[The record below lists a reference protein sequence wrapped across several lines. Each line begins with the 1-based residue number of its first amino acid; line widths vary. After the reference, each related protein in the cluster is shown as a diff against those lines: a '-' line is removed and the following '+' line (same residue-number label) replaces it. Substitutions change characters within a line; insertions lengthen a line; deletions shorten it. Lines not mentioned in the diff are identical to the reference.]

1 MASNKSDISNFDGT
15 NNVIDINYV
24 LISLKKYINS
34 LNKSFISKIDINS
47 DVINLKDLE
56 VRESILDEMKKIK
69 NNINDIITL
78 LNNSIVDAT
87 NKNKVEI
94 SRMDVLLS
102 RMKGQCIIPPM
113 VPPSMV
119 PSMVTSMVP
128 SMVTSMVPSMVT
140 SMVPSMVT
148 SMVPPL
154 DSHNTSTKI
163 TQNSVYTMDNDK
175 NDKNNKD
182 IKVYDGNISS
192 IPGVTRVS
200 SSCNIDNTR
209 ISMNKDKTNILIP
222 RSNVLINQKADHTN
236 MKIDINNNWN
246 NVMGRNKYRQISSI
260 SSILPFDYNTKN
272 TSQIN
277 IIGSLTIDAIKVP
290 NFNLVLNDGNLYYI
304 ESANHFA
311 FRICG
316 LLFHGNIGFIYTNGS
331 DPEKIKNCR
340 FGKGC
345 MKSQCNY
352 YHNPIIYDNSKDIR
366 NFIANSWLY
375 APATALYKYK
385 KKSRHFG
392 SRNTLESDLYNMNDE
407 EVERFIDQSVHDL
420 LCGIILRKYYISIL
434 NHNTISVGS
443 L

>member
-128 SMVTSMVPSMVT
+128 
-140 SMVPSMVT
+140 
-148 SMVPPL
+148 PL

-236 MKIDINNNWN
+236 MKMDINNNWN

>member
-128 SMVTSMVPSMVT
+128 SMVTSMVP
-140 SMVPSMVT
+140 
-148 SMVPPL
+148 PL

-260 SSILPFDYNTKN
+260 SSILPVDYNTKN

-277 IIGSLTIDAIKVP
+277 IIGSLT
-290 NFNLVLNDGNLYYI
+290 
-304 ESANHFA
+304 
-311 FRICG
+311 
-316 LLFHGNIGFIYTNGS
+316 
-331 DPEKIKNCR
+331 
-340 FGKGC
+340 
-345 MKSQCNY
+345 
-352 YHNPIIYDNSKDIR
+352 
-366 NFIANSWLY
+366 
-375 APATALYKYK
+375 
-385 KKSRHFG
+385 
-392 SRNTLESDLYNMNDE
+392 
-407 EVERFIDQSVHDL
+407 
-420 LCGIILRKYYISIL
+420 
-434 NHNTISVGS
+434 
-443 L
+443 